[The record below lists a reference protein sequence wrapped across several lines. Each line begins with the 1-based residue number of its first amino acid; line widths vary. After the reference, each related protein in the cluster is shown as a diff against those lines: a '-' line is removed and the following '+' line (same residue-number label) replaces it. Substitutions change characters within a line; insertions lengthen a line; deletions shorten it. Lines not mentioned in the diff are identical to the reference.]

1 MKKCLKKIVC
11 FCLCLAI
18 CMTATGCTAGK
29 KKKNIIEE
37 EYSNY
42 WTTYSKK
49 AKMIIAGGYIS
60 YIDPVSAKEKLICI
74 ACIRMPRHVV
84 L

>member
-42 WTTYSKK
+42 SEQ
-49 AKMIIAGGYIS
+49 
-60 YIDPVSAKEKLICI
+60 KESPEESIWRI
-74 ACIRMPRHVV
+74 GR
-84 L
+84 